1 MRCLVLVVCIH
12 LVTQLSANFSTGN
25 RLNEYILHYETL
37 DYDTRVVSVQHNRH
51 RRAAG
56 VDIGAD
62 YVHVEFHSHGKPF
75 RLKLK
80 RDTSSFSSD
89 VQIVSHQG
97 QPLDVDTS
105 HLYEGHLQDEPK
117 SFAYGS
123 IVDGVFDG
131 KIHSKDGVY
140 YVEKASKYFP
150 RSENSS
156 KSANDGDRF
165 HSIIYKEAHV
175 VDPYDEHRT
184 GHVGGC
190 GVTDEVASWMDNIQH
205 GAEEEEEIEMLLQEQ
220 REKEKA
226 NEIDNKWPRFG
237 AGTGLDSSRQ
247 HSSWYKYSH
256 QANQASDETQREQPS
271 EGGKKRS
278 TRAATA
284 STRTTCSL
292 FIQTDPLLWKHFY
305 EAEKRNADNTRKEI
319 TSLIAQHVKAVNA
332 IYMETKFDGRF
343 PHRMTRFEV
352 QRIKIDDYEA
362 CEQNYVGEENKFC
375 LPNIDVSN
383 FLNLHSQGNHED
395 FCLAYVFTYRDFTG
409 GTLGLAWVASPSGA
423 SGGICE
429 RYKTYTENMAGYP
442 RTTKRSLN
450 TGIITFVNYN
460 SRVPPKVSQLT
471 LAHEIGHNFG
481 SPHDYPSHCRPGGQ
495 NGNYIMFASATSG
508 ERPNNS
514 RFSNCSVGNIS
525 SVLDAIEE
533 GKKKNCFTDWK
544 GAFCGNKIVEDGEE
558 CDCGYDDEECEESCC
573 YPRVVSETDKALNP
587 SAQGCKRRP
596 GKLCSP
602 SQGQCCD
609 RSCNFVPASSR
620 QQCKEDGECNGKAF
634 CDGYS
639 AKCPPPPNNPDGTE
653 CNGNTQ
659 VCQNGECSG
668 SICSKFGMKECFL
681 TSNLID
687 DKRKLCELACQMGN
701 DNTTCKGTSELHTI
715 TKLPIGVGISLR
727 PGSPCDNY
735 QGYCDVFLKCRA
747 VDAEGPL
754 ARLKNLLFNRET
766 LLTIA
771 QWITEYWWAV
781 LLMGVAFVL
790 FMGVFIKCCAVH
802 TPSSNPKKPPA
813 LSITQTLRHPYS
825 TLRRKRHHNPHQ
837 QPTPSA
843 PYVAAP
849 NPTSGPSQNS
859 GEPRNPYNRPKGGPA
874 SGWGHRAESSPYAYS
889 GGQGG
894 RASAYEMNVRQH
906 RV

>member
-1 MRCLVLVVCIH
+1 MRFLVLLVCIH
-12 LVTQLSANFSTGN
+12 LVIQLAISTGTKTGN
-25 RLNEYILHYETL
+25 RLNEYVLHYETL
-37 DYDTRVVSVQHNRH
+37 DYDADAIAAQHSRNRRSVVGGEEESYLRLHFR
-51 RRAAG
+51 
-56 VDIGAD
+56 
-62 YVHVEFHSHGKPF
+62 SHGKPF

-89 VQIVSHQG
+89 VQFVSHKG
-97 QPLDVDTS
+97 HPLDVDTS
-105 HLYEGHLQDEPK
+105 HLYEGHLQGEPK
-117 SFAYGS
+117 SMVYGS
-123 IVDGVFDG
+123 IIDGIFDG
-131 KIHSKDGVY
+131 KIHSQDGVF
-140 YVEKASKYFP
+140 YVEKATKYFP
-150 RSENSS
+150 DNSTTA
-156 KSANDGDRF
+156 KFHRRNPF

-175 VDPYDEHRT
+175 VDPYEQHRT

-190 GVTDEVASWMDNIQH
+190 GVTDEVAAWMDDIQH
-205 GAEEEEEIEMLLQEQ
+205 GATDE
-220 REKEKA
+220 EKEDEKT
-226 NEIDNKWPRFG
+226 NEINTKDRIVELEESLHKRDHQNGWKTAHPR
-237 AGTGLDSSRQ
+237 SSAW
-247 HSSWYKYSH
+247 WYKYSH
-256 QANQASDETQREQPS
+256 QANQPDADPSD
-271 EGGKKRS
+271 GGRRDRRS
-278 TRAATA
+278 TVKNNV
-284 STRTTCSL
+284 SRTTCSL
-292 FIQTDPLLWKHFY
+292 FIQTDPLLWRHFY

-332 IYMETKFDGRF
+332 IYMETKFDGKF

-352 QRIKIDDYEA
+352 QRIKIDDDEP
-362 CEQNYVGEENKFC
+362 CQPNYIGEENKFC

-429 RYKTYTENMAGYP
+429 RYKVYTENMSGYP

-558 CDCGYDDEECEESCC
+558 CDCGYDDEECEEKCC
-573 YPRVVSETDKALNP
+573 YPRVVSEPDRALNP
-587 SAQGCKRRP
+587 AAQGCKRRP
-596 GKLCSP
+596 RTQCSP

-609 RSCNFVPASSR
+609 RSCNFVPVTSH

-634 CDGYS
+634 CNGLS

-659 VCQNGECSG
+659 VCQSGECSG

-681 TSNLID
+681 TSNVID
-687 DKRKLCELACQMGN
+687 DKRKLCELACQIGN
-701 DNTTCKGTSELHTI
+701 DNTTCKGTSELSSI
-715 TKLPIGVGISLR
+715 TKLPIGISLR

-802 TPSSNPKKPPA
+802 TPSSNPKKQPA
-813 LSITQTLRHPYS
+813 LSITHTLRHPYS
-825 TLRRKRHHNPHQ
+825 TLRRKRHQHPQ
-837 QPTPSA
+837 QQQQQQHANPSA
-843 PYVAAP
+843 PYIAAP
-849 NPTSGPSQNS
+849 NPAAGSH
-859 GEPRNPYNRPKGGPA
+859 GEPRNQYNRPKGGPA

-894 RASAYEMNVRQH
+894 RANAYEMNVRQQ